1 MHSASWL
8 YQLRWWD
15 NNKER
20 IWEHQKRVAE
30 YRNSCA
36 EYNNF
41 STSAT
46 WGSSASSSHDTW
58 TPPTLPFQPVPPPAY
73 APLVTI
79 PDPPPA
85 HAPVPPLVTIP
96 DPPQALPNNS
106 TQQQL
111 FQMHHNLATAQMTM
125 MTQLAQ
131 TNTQQSQA
139 MLRTLMEVMLRIG
152 SNRA

>member
-20 IWEHQKRVAE
+20 VWEHQKRVAE

-58 TPPTLPFQPVPPPAY
+58 TPPTWTHQPVPPP
-73 APLVTI
+73 VV
-79 PDPPPA
+79 PA
-85 HAPVPPLVTIP
+85 HAPADTPAPMVTIP

-106 TQQQL
+106 TQHQL

-131 TNTQQSQA
+131 SNTQQSQA

-152 SNRA
+152 SNRD